1 MGARGAR
8 APPPQKKNL
17 PTMVNLSEYTQF
29 VRMFTTCQNVQGFVK
44 TISDVTPQFLAHP
57 ALTLYRLSLMLLAYC
72 LYTLQ
77 PLSTP

>member
-8 APPPQKKNL
+8 APPKYL
-17 PTMVNLSEYTQF
+17 PTMVNLSEYTQL
-29 VRMFTTCQNVQGFVK
+29 VRMFTTCQGCVK
-44 TISDVTPQFLAHP
+44 TIIDVTPQFVAP
-57 ALTLYRLSLMLLAYC
+57 ALTLYCLSLMLLAYC